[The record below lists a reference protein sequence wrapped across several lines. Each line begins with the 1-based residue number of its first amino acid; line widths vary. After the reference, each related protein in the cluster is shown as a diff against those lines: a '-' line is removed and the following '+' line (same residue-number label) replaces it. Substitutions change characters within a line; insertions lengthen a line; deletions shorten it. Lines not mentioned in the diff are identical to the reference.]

1 VQFSPENKATPSTL
15 TRFGTFE
22 LDSTSGELRKRGR
35 KIRLPNQPFQ
45 VLRLLV
51 ERAGDIV
58 TREELQ
64 RMLWPSDTFVDFDIG
79 LNSAIRQVR
88 SALGDSAKN
97 PIFVETVSRR
107 GYRFVA
113 TASHPSVSGRVN
125 VWQQVFDAAVT
136 GTSRDPHVAL
146 LATHEILQKLKGDER
161 WRFSSERSA
170 NCDFREAYLRGRY
183 YWNQRTPEALLRS
196 YYFLSLA
203 LDKEHDSP
211 KNNAALADWY
221 ISADSEHLLPH
232 HEAIAYAKV
241 AAVRA
246 LELEPGLAEVHACLG
261 RIALHECN
269 LLRAHTEFET
279 AARLDPSLVDP
290 ILSCAL
296 TLSYLVRHEEARE
309 YIDHA
314 KQLDPVTPR
323 THLVAARTA
332 YIAGDYPAAAEA
344 SHEALTLQAHSAEAF
359 YFLGLSQFQLG
370 LMESALENFFSAA
383 RENPSHPA
391 PLSAIATV
399 HAHEGR
405 TADVLTIVK
414 QFIEKATRAEVS
426 PYYFVELYL
435 ALGDVEKALEYLR
448 RSFDLRLPDI
458 IGIAVDPWLRPLHGY
473 AAFESMM
480 TSLGMRS
487 RPQK

>member
-1 VQFSPENKATPSTL
+1 MQSSPEKNELLSSVM
-15 TRFGTFE
+15 RFGTFE
-22 LDSTSGELRKRGR
+22 LDSASGELRRHGR

-45 VLRLLV
+45 VLRVLV
-51 ERAGDIV
+51 QRAGDVV

-64 RMLWPSDTFVDFDIG
+64 RMLWPTDTFVDFDIG
-79 LNSAIRQVR
+79 LNTAIRQVR
-88 SALGDSAKN
+88 AALGDAASN
-97 PIFVETVSRR
+97 PVFVETLPRR
-107 GYRFVA
+107 GYRFLA
-113 TASHPSVSGRVN
+113 TASHSNFPRRVDWQDVFN
-125 VWQQVFDAAVT
+125 VASTGVFHESHAA
-136 GTSRDPHVAL
+136 
-146 LATHEILQKLKGDER
+146 LAPKHKIPLKLTTDEQR
-161 WRFSSERSA
+161 WFSSKRLA

-183 YWNQRTPEALLRS
+183 YWNQRTPDALLRS

-203 LDKEHDSP
+203 LDKKHDSP

-221 ISADSEHLLPH
+221 VSAESEHLLPR

-246 LELEPGLAEVHACLG
+246 FELEPGLAEVHACLG

-269 LLRAHTEFET
+269 ILRAYTEFET

-309 YIDHA
+309 YIAHA
-314 KQLDPVTPR
+314 RQLDPVSPR

-332 YIAGDYPAAAEA
+332 YVAGEYAAAAEA
-344 SHEALTLQAHSAEAF
+344 SQEALTLQAHSAEAF

-370 LMESALENFFSAA
+370 LMESALENFVSAA

-405 TADVLTIVK
+405 TADVLTIVT
-414 QFIEKATRAEVS
+414 QMIEKATRAEVS
-426 PYYFVELYL
+426 PYYFAEVYL

-448 RSFDLRLPDI
+448 LSFDLHLPDI
-458 IGIAVDPWLRPLHGY
+458 VGIAVDPWLRSLHGQP
-473 AAFESMM
+473 AFEEMM
-480 TSLGMRS
+480 KSLGISS
-487 RPQK
+487 RPPK